1 MSSVLYE
8 LLEYIYFC
16 IFAKSILL
24 NISQVLNLSIDRLLK
39 ILGAVLTYFIFLLF
53 YFILFYFIFFVLLH
67 YIYRLGVRVKTSEVR
82 ITHPQTLLNFIRSL
96 QIKVVDIP
104 VFWFSDIHINIKG
117 VFRTLSNIKD
127 ETVCKNS

>member
-1 MSSVLYE
+1 MSSVFYK

-24 NISQVLNLSIDRLLK
+24 NVLQVLNLSIDRLLK

-53 YFILFYFIFFVLLH
+53 YFIFFVLLH
-67 YIYRLGVRVKTSEVR
+67 YVYRLGVRVKTSEVR

-127 ETVCKNS
+127 KAVCKNS